1 MSDSDDL
8 GEELLDNLQLRRE
21 LKDEIANATDSVSQ
35 RVSRSFHRIGVFL
48 AMFVLAVGLALIIS
62 DVVRL
67 MLWDTRLDELP
78 MVLGGLVVGLI
89 ILGLACLAIYGL
101 VRAIGWVVGGFMA
114 S

>member
-8 GEELLDNLQLRRE
+8 GEELRDNLQLRRE
-21 LKDEIANATDSVSQ
+21 LKDEIAKATDSASQ

-67 MLWDTRLDELP
+67 RLWDTRLDELP
-78 MVLGGLVVGLI
+78 MVLAALSS
-89 ILGLACLAIYGL
+89 A
-101 VRAIGWVVGGFMA
+101 
-114 S
+114 

>member
-8 GEELLDNLQLRRE
+8 GEELRDNLQLRRE
-21 LKDEIANATDSVSQ
+21 LKDEIAKATDSASQ

-48 AMFVLAVGLALIIS
+48 
-62 DVVRL
+62 
-67 MLWDTRLDELP
+67 
-78 MVLGGLVVGLI
+78 LGGLVVGLI